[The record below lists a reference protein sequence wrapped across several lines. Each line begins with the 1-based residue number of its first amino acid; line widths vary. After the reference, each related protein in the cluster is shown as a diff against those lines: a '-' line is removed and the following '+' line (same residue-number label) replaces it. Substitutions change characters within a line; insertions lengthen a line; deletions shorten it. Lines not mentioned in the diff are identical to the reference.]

1 MKKERKV
8 SEDQEQEKGMGG
20 AEQKNWRETE
30 GEKEAPGGYRERCTW
45 QGKNCKGACS
55 FRKGKPGVD
64 GWTITQPPKHLSK
77 YREMKN
83 QKEIKKQLERLV
95 KILYNVLHS

>member
-1 MKKERKV
+1 MHIRDFIVKHHFYLRRAKFPRLEFITNFLAGWWSKRAMKKERKV

-45 QGKNCKGACS
+45 
-55 FRKGKPGVD
+55 
-64 GWTITQPPKHLSK
+64 
-77 YREMKN
+77 
-83 QKEIKKQLERLV
+83 
-95 KILYNVLHS
+95 